1 MKTIFFLALTLYSI
15 MGQSQ
20 SLTGNQLLERSISFH
35 DPANNWPTFNG
46 SITVRMET
54 PNSSDRLSQIL
65 IDLPGQRF
73 ALKASRDRTTT
84 EYYLDGEQCTLKL
97 NGSTEFSEEEAQTNR
112 LNCERGRMYRNYY
125 TYLYG
130 LPMKLRDP
138 GTHIDPKVESR
149 TFKGKEYLVLKATYD
164 QEVGSDVWFI
174 YFDPETYAMEVY
186 QFYKGEPDGA
196 GKDTGEYILLSG
208 MEEVQGIKMPKKRA
222 WYYNKDDKYLGT
234 DILEE

>member
-1 MKTIFFLALTLYSI
+1 MS
-15 MGQSQ
+15 
-20 SLTGNQLLERSISFH
+20 N
-35 DPANNWPTFNG
+35 
-46 SITVRMET
+46 
-54 PNSSDRLSQIL
+54 IL

-73 ALKASRDRTTT
+73 ELEASRGGTTAA
-84 EYYLDGEQCTLKL
+84 YHIKGEECTLKL
-97 NGSTEFSEEEAQTNR
+97 NGSTEFSDEEAETYR
-112 LNCERGRMYRNYY
+112 LNCERGEMYRNYY

-149 TFKGKEYLVLKATYD
+149 TFKGKEYLVLKASYD
-164 QEVGSDVWFI
+164 QEVGSDVWFF
-174 YFDPETYAMEVY
+174 YFDPKTYAMEVY

-208 MEEVQGIKMPKKRA
+208 MEEVQGIMMPKTRA